1 MGPAGPAA
9 SPRATAAAGVAVLL
23 NSCTNLKQGISRG
36 CGLSGY
42 LVAKKKLVEPR
53 VRVGLA
59 REGWADGKSRGG
71 IARMWRS
78 WTLLC

>member
-9 SPRATAAAGVAVLL
+9 SPRATAAAGVAVLM

-42 LVAKKKLVEPR
+42 LVAKKKKKPLLSLCRVRHGVRTTKEAEPR
-53 VRVGLA
+53 DLML
-59 REGWADGKSRGG
+59 S
-71 IARMWRS
+71 
-78 WTLLC
+78 

>member
-42 LVAKKKLVEPR
+42 LVAPIFFYSVF
-53 VRVGLA
+53 VF
-59 REGWADGKSRGG
+59 
-71 IARMWRS
+71 
-78 WTLLC
+78 LCAF